1 MWKQPKHK
9 SHKSTPQNIL
19 NKNGST
25 FRPRVHENRQQ
36 LLSNDE
42 NSPCMNSSLS
52 EICMAWYRWG
62 EVRKL
67 EWIEPL
73 KCFFLSLFVWENKL
87 KLHYLVHFL
96 RTDSIKAKKNSKN
109 VKTWW
114 RNVGTFKHCGTV
126 TLIIQFIIVA
136 LNIFNSRDKLWITDF
151 HNLMRLW
158 RLVSNII
165 LLCPKKITTERTWQ
179 RLVHSEVFHFNS
191 LKSEAIF
198 LWGSRWLQQNQLT
211 SFPAS
216 VSVWRRI
223 WPTKASVTLVGAST
237 WL

>member
-1 MWKQPKHK
+1 
-9 SHKSTPQNIL
+9 
-19 NKNGST
+19 
-25 FRPRVHENRQQ
+25 
-36 LLSNDE
+36 
-42 NSPCMNSSLS
+42 MNSSLS

-87 KLHYLVHFL
+87 KLHYLVNFL
-96 RTDSIKAKKNSKN
+96 RTDSIKAKKNPKMSKLDGEMLGHLN
-109 VKTWW
+109 T
-114 RNVGTFKHCGTV
+114 VGQLHLLFSSLLLLSTSGVIK
-126 TLIIQFIIVA
+126 I
-136 LNIFNSRDKLWITDF
+136 IFNSRDKLWITDF